1 MTRGRCNGRLW
12 PFRPCR
18 EVAEAHFRREL
29 GAAAPIHHS
38 EVDNAYDD
46 QVLVSRRWGNAAIR
60 TGKVE
65 KVFQQ
70 LIEDLKPE
78 AAYFHAVDG
87 DRGGFFVVNMQESS
101 QIAEIA
107 ERLFFGVSAK
117 IELVPVMTADDLRK
131 GLSGVQATI
140 QRYG

>member
-1 MTRGRCNGRLW
+1 MRMMIKFSF
-12 PFRPCR
+12 P
-18 EVAEAHFRREL
+18 
-29 GAAAPIHHS
+29 
-38 EVDNAYDD
+38 VDA
-46 QVLVSRRWGNAAIR
+46 GNAAIR

-87 DRGGFFVVNMQESS
+87 NRGGFFVVNMQESS

>member
-1 MTRGRCNGRLW
+1 MRMMIKFSF
-12 PFRPCR
+12 P
-18 EVAEAHFRREL
+18 
-29 GAAAPIHHS
+29 
-38 EVDNAYDD
+38 VDA
-46 QVLVSRRWGNAAIR
+46 GNAAIR

-101 QIAEIA
+101 QIAEIT

>member
-1 MTRGRCNGRLW
+1 MMIKFTF
-12 PFRPCR
+12 P
-18 EVAEAHFRREL
+18 
-29 GAAAPIHHS
+29 
-38 EVDNAYDD
+38 VDA
-46 QVLVSRRWGNAAIR
+46 GNAAIR
-60 TGKVE
+60 TGKLE

-101 QIAEIA
+101 QLAEVA
-107 ERLFFGVSAK
+107 ERLFFGINAK
-117 IELVPVMTADDLRK
+117 IEVIPVMNAEDLQK
-131 GLSGVQATI
+131 GLAGVQNTI

>member
-1 MTRGRCNGRLW
+1 MMIKFSF
-12 PFRPCR
+12 P
-18 EVAEAHFRREL
+18 
-29 GAAAPIHHS
+29 
-38 EVDNAYDD
+38 VDA
-46 QVLVSRRWGNAAIR
+46 GNAAIR

-65 KVFQQ
+65 KIFQQ

>member
-1 MTRGRCNGRLW
+1 MRVMVRFSF
-12 PFRPCR
+12 P
-18 EVAEAHFRREL
+18 
-29 GAAAPIHHS
+29 
-38 EVDNAYDD
+38 VDA
-46 QVLVSRRWGNAAIR
+46 GNAAIR
-60 TGKVE
+60 IGKLE

-87 DRGGFFVVNMQESS
+87 NRGGFFIVNMQESS

-107 ERLFFGVSAK
+107 ERLFFGVNAR
-117 IELVPVMTADDLRK
+117 IELVPVMSVDDLRN

>member
-1 MTRGRCNGRLW
+1 MRVMVKFSF
-12 PFRPCR
+12 P
-18 EVAEAHFRREL
+18 
-29 GAAAPIHHS
+29 
-38 EVDNAYDD
+38 VDA
-46 QVLVSRRWGNAAIR
+46 GNAAIR

-87 DRGGFFVVNMQESS
+87 DRGGFFVVNMQDSS
-101 QIAEIA
+101 QIADIA
-107 ERLFFGVSAK
+107 ERLFFGLSAK

-131 GLSGVQATI
+131 GLSGVQGTI

>member
-1 MTRGRCNGRLW
+1 MRMMIKFSF
-12 PFRPCR
+12 P
-18 EVAEAHFRREL
+18 
-29 GAAAPIHHS
+29 
-38 EVDNAYDD
+38 VDA
-46 QVLVSRRWGNAAIR
+46 GNAAIR

>member
-1 MTRGRCNGRLW
+1 MGGCGRSGLVG
-12 PFRPCR
+12 
-18 EVAEAHFRREL
+18 EVAEAHFRRE
-29 GAAAPIHHS
+29 GRQCVMIKFSFP
-38 EVDNAYDD
+38 VDA
-46 QVLVSRRWGNAAIR
+46 GNAAIR

>member
-1 MTRGRCNGRLW
+1 MRMMIKFSF
-12 PFRPCR
+12 P
-18 EVAEAHFRREL
+18 
-29 GAAAPIHHS
+29 
-38 EVDNAYDD
+38 VDA
-46 QVLVSRRWGNAAIR
+46 GTAAIR

-65 KVFQQ
+65 KIFQQ

-87 DRGGFFVVNMQESS
+87 DRGGFFVVNMRESS

>member
-1 MTRGRCNGRLW
+1 MMIKFSF
-12 PFRPCR
+12 P
-18 EVAEAHFRREL
+18 
-29 GAAAPIHHS
+29 
-38 EVDNAYDD
+38 VDA
-46 QVLVSRRWGNAAIR
+46 GNAAIR

-65 KVFQQ
+65 KIFQQ

-87 DRGGFFVVNMQESS
+87 NRGGFFVVNMRESS

>member
-1 MTRGRCNGRLW
+1 MRMMIKFTF
-12 PFRPCR
+12 P
-18 EVAEAHFRREL
+18 
-29 GAAAPIHHS
+29 
-38 EVDNAYDD
+38 VDA
-46 QVLVSRRWGNAAIR
+46 GNAAIR
-60 TGKVE
+60 TGKLE

-101 QIAEIA
+101 QLAEVA
-107 ERLFFGVSAK
+107 ERLFFGINAK
-117 IELVPVMTADDLRK
+117 IEVIPVMNAEDLQK
-131 GLSGVQATI
+131 GLAGVQNTI

>member
-1 MTRGRCNGRLW
+1 MRVMIK
-12 PFRPCR
+12 F
-18 EVAEAHFRREL
+18 AF
-29 GAAAPIHHS
+29 PI
-38 EVDNAYDD
+38 DA
-46 QVLVSRRWGNAAIR
+46 GNAAIR

-70 LIEDLKPE
+70 LMEDLKPE

-107 ERLFFGVSAK
+107 ERLFFGVNAK
-117 IELVPVMTADDLRK
+117 IVLVPVMTAVDLRK
-131 GLSGVQATI
+131 GLSGVLETFR
-140 QRYG
+140 RYG

>member
-1 MTRGRCNGRLW
+1 MRVMVKFSF
-12 PFRPCR
+12 P
-18 EVAEAHFRREL
+18 
-29 GAAAPIHHS
+29 
-38 EVDNAYDD
+38 VDA
-46 QVLVSRRWGNAAIR
+46 GTAAIR

-65 KVFQQ
+65 KIFQQ

-87 DRGGFFVVNMQESS
+87 NRGGFFVVNMRESS

-107 ERLFFGVSAK
+107 ERLFFGVNAK

>member
-1 MTRGRCNGRLW
+1 MRVMVK
-12 PFRPCR
+12 FS
-18 EVAEAHFRREL
+18 F
-29 GAAAPIHHS
+29 S
-38 EVDNAYDD
+38 VD
-46 QVLVSRRWGNAAIR
+46 SGNAAIR
-60 TGKVE
+60 TGKLE

-78 AAYFHAVDG
+78 AAYFHAVAG

-101 QIAEIA
+101 QIADIA
-107 ERLFFGVSAK
+107 ERLFFGVNAK
-117 IELVPVMTADDLRK
+117 IELVPVMSADDLRK

>member
-1 MTRGRCNGRLW
+1 MRMMIKFSF
-12 PFRPCR
+12 P
-18 EVAEAHFRREL
+18 
-29 GAAAPIHHS
+29 
-38 EVDNAYDD
+38 VDA
-46 QVLVSRRWGNAAIR
+46 GNAAIR

-117 IELVPVMTADDLRK
+117 IELLPVMTADDLRK

>member
-1 MTRGRCNGRLW
+1 MRMMIKFSF
-12 PFRPCR
+12 P
-18 EVAEAHFRREL
+18 
-29 GAAAPIHHS
+29 
-38 EVDNAYDD
+38 VDA
-46 QVLVSRRWGNAAIR
+46 GNAAIR

-70 LIEDLKPE
+70 LREDLKPE

>member
-1 MTRGRCNGRLW
+1 MMIKFSF
-12 PFRPCR
+12 P
-18 EVAEAHFRREL
+18 
-29 GAAAPIHHS
+29 
-38 EVDNAYDD
+38 VDA
-46 QVLVSRRWGNAAIR
+46 GNAAIR

-70 LIEDLKPE
+70 LREDLKPE

>member
-1 MTRGRCNGRLW
+1 MRMMIKFSF
-12 PFRPCR
+12 P
-18 EVAEAHFRREL
+18 
-29 GAAAPIHHS
+29 
-38 EVDNAYDD
+38 VDA
-46 QVLVSRRWGNAAIR
+46 GTAAIR

-65 KVFQQ
+65 KIFQQ

-87 DRGGFFVVNMQESS
+87 NRGGFFVVNMRESS

>member
-1 MTRGRCNGRLW
+1 MRVMVK
-12 PFRPCR
+12 FS
-18 EVAEAHFRREL
+18 F
-29 GAAAPIHHS
+29 S
-38 EVDNAYDD
+38 VDA
-46 QVLVSRRWGNAAIR
+46 GNAAIR
-60 TGKVE
+60 TGKLE

-87 DRGGFFVVNMQESS
+87 DRGGFFIVNMQESS

-107 ERLFFGVSAK
+107 ERLFFGVNAK